1 MTFRTS
7 LRHALTRLR
16 PQSSTESLA
25 AEPAPADSVAGHA
38 TAGLD
43 HDGAPA
49 AAAPWRRKRLVL
61 PVATAAVALVLAGGT
76 VAVAEAHKTIE
87 LDVDGEI
94 TQLSTFSG
102 SVQGVLDAQE
112 VSVGTHDAVTPAAG
126 TALDDGDVVVVRHG
140 RQISVVV
147 DGTEKTVWTT
157 ALAADEALGSLT
169 ARGAEVSLVASRSES
184 AGRPALPLPLAVDGT
199 VDVAADGQLQSVDG
213 VQDLADA
220 LAEAKVE
227 VGADDR
233 VGVALSASSGRVTVT
248 VQRVVTAE
256 ETTTAEIPFETVT
269 EKTSNL
275 ITGVTRTATAGVVG
289 ERTTTFRVV
298 RVDGVEE
305 SRVELGQAV
314 TREPVTKVVQVGT
327 APKPAPV
334 ASTSSSSSSSS
345 AASSVGGS
353 VWAALAACESGGN
366 PSIVSS
372 NGLYHGLYQF
382 SVATWQSVGG
392 SGLPS
397 QASAAEQTNR
407 AKILQAR
414 SGWGQWPACSSK
426 LGLR

>member
-7 LRHALTRLR
+7 LRHALARLR

-25 AEPAPADSVAGHA
+25 AEPAPAESVAGPA
-38 TAGLD
+38 VAGLD
-43 HDGAPA
+43 NDGAPA

-126 TALDDGDVVVVRHG
+126 TARDDGDVVVVRHG

-199 VDVAADGQLQSVDG
+199 VDV
-213 VQDLADA
+213 
-220 LAEAKVE
+220 
-227 VGADDR
+227 
-233 VGVALSASSGRVTVT
+233 
-248 VQRVVTAE
+248 
-256 ETTTAEIPFETVT
+256 
-269 EKTSNL
+269 
-275 ITGVTRTATAGVVG
+275 
-289 ERTTTFRVV
+289 
-298 RVDGVEE
+298 
-305 SRVELGQAV
+305 
-314 TREPVTKVVQVGT
+314 
-327 APKPAPV
+327 
-334 ASTSSSSSSSS
+334 
-345 AASSVGGS
+345 
-353 VWAALAACESGGN
+353 
-366 PSIVSS
+366 
-372 NGLYHGLYQF
+372 F
-382 SVATWQSVGG
+382 S
-392 SGLPS
+392 
-397 QASAAEQTNR
+397 
-407 AKILQAR
+407 
-414 SGWGQWPACSSK
+414 
-426 LGLR
+426 